1 MRSQGFCIFVA
12 LNNQTMKTAFFFLF
26 GILLSQGVFS
36 QGPAKRFLDSITG
49 IETVIIPFVSPS
61 AEPNLI
67 KYEYVPDKKRQIV
80 FLNCADSSNLDRA
93 QTDFPK
99 ECKDKYSR
107 SRSAG
112 VTAEK
117 AYKSMCD
124 CSDNYYKTGKDGY
137 KSDTLYI
144 ESNSYFLTE
153 KQTSMWINEKDLYF
167 ARSIHLYDKEESYH
181 YGTYYYDIEQLKGRC
196 LTGNDFR
203 VEHRESWENGQKEG
217 KWVYYDPSGNE
228 ISNVTYKAGKPVK

>member
-1 MRSQGFCIFVA
+1 
-12 LNNQTMKTAFFFLF
+12 MKTTLLLLLFFYTATN
-26 GILLSQGVFS
+26 IFS
-36 QGPAKRFLDSITG
+36 QGPAKRSIDSITG

-67 KYEYVPDKKRQIV
+67 KYEYVPYKKRQIV
-80 FLNCADSSNLDRA
+80 FLSCTDSSNLNRS

-99 ECKDKYSR
+99 ECMDNYRKSR
-107 SRSAG
+107 EKE
-112 VTAEK
+112 VPAEK

-144 ESNSYFLTE
+144 ESNSSFLTE
-153 KQTSMWINEKDLYF
+153 KQTSMWIDEKDLYF

-181 YGTYYYDIEQLKGRC
+181 HATYYYDIQELKGRC
-196 LTGNDFR
+196 LTGQNFR
-203 VEHRESWENGQKEG
+203 IEHRESWINGQKDGEW
-217 KWVYYDPSGNE
+217 KYYDPLGNL
-228 ISNVTYKAGKPVK
+228 ISK